1 MGLEEYYQYATRIWG
16 ANSRAA
22 NHVLFLIGVTQRG
35 GYVNTEM
42 NLIPVLVNLQGGVR

>member
-1 MGLEEYYQYATRIWG
+1 
-16 ANSRAA
+16 
-22 NHVLFLIGVTQRG
+22 VLFLIGVTQRG